1 MKKNLLVILL
11 SFTLSLPAMSQVTLT
26 SSDMP
31 QPGDTLRISMT
42 AQVPGDYSLSGNDV
56 TWDLS
61 SLEPMTQR
69 VESFVPMT
77 NVPTMY
83 QFVFVPSIVA
93 NLASPNDLTLPV
105 TGLPVTDS
113 YTFYKNSTDGFY
125 EAGAAMKVSG
135 FPLMLKYNVPD
146 RLYSLPLTNE
156 SDWNSSSFAEFS
168 LPGLLYFS
176 MEKNR
181 TSAVDAWGTLITP
194 FGTFNT
200 LRVKSTLVEHD
211 SIAIDT
217 LGVQMPVT
225 RNITE
230 YKWLAPGQGIPV
242 LSVSEEGGMINAVYR
257 DIYRP
262 GYEQMTVNIGNDTAV
277 MKGQSITLTANVTN
291 GVPPFQYI
299 WGNFETTPSITLV
312 VDTVI
317 QTGVVVV
324 DAMNNVALDMITI
337 SVKYGPSIQENTPP
351 FLQIS
356 PNPSDGLFTVVYPK
370 SIKEGTLTVT
380 DLAGRVLRQQL
391 LSGTSGREVIDLTGS
406 VPGVYFIQMKTGNEQ
421 LTGKVIIR

>member
-1 MKKNLLVILL
+1 MKKYLLLILI
-11 SFTLSLPAMSQVTLT
+11 SFTLSFPAMTQVTLT
-26 SSDMP
+26 SADMP

-42 AQVPGDYSLSGNDV
+42 DQVPGGYSLSGSGV

-61 SLEPMTQR
+61 SLEPLTQR

-77 NVPTMY
+77 SVPTMY
-83 QFVFVPSIVA
+83 QFVFVPFVVA
-93 NLASPNDLTLPV
+93 NLASPNDLNLPV

-113 YTFYKNSTDGFY
+113 YSFYKNSADGFD
-125 EAGAAMKVSG
+125 EAGSAMKVSA
-135 FPLMLKYNVPD
+135 FPLMLKYDVPD
-146 RLYSLPLTNE
+146 RLYSLPLTSE
-156 SDWNSSSFAEFS
+156 SEWNSSACAEFS
-168 LPGLLYFS
+168 LPGLVYFS
-176 MEKNR
+176 NEKIR

-200 LRVKSTLVEHD
+200 LRVKSVLVEHD
-211 SIAIDT
+211 SVAIDT
-217 LGVQMPVT
+217 LGIQMPVT

-242 LSVSEEGGMINAVYR
+242 LSISEEGGVISAMYR

-277 MKGQSITLTANVTN
+277 MKGQTITLTANVTN

-299 WGNFETTPSITLV
+299 WGNFGTTPSITLV

-324 DAMNNVALDMITI
+324 DAMNNVAMDMITI
-337 SVKYGPSIQENTPP
+337 SVKYGPSIQENNPLP
-351 FLQIS
+351 LQIS
-356 PNPSDGLFTVVYPK
+356 PNPSDGIFTVLFPER
-370 SIKEGTLTVT
+370 IKEGTLTVT
-380 DLAGRVLRQQL
+380 NLAGRVLRQQP
-391 LSGTSGREVIDLTGS
+391 LSGVSGKEIIDLSGS
-406 VPGVYFIQMKTGNEQ
+406 APGVYFIQLKTGNEQ